1 MPNPNWKKI
10 KAEYIAGGTSYREL
24 AQKYSVSFSTLR
36 KVASREKWTDLKNKA
51 RTKKDTKLV
60 ESVAEREANKVTTL
74 QDTADALLQRIYEG
88 VNSGEFVIDTQSI
101 KQITGALK
109 DLQQIKG
116 VKSELDMQEQIA
128 RIDKLRKEATVED
141 HNNEVR
147 VVIQSELED
156 YSV

>member
-74 QDTADALLQRIYEG
+74 QDTADALLQRIYDG

-141 HNNEVR
+141 QNNEVR

>member
-10 KAEYIAGGTSYREL
+10 KAEYIAGGTSYRKL
-24 AQKYSVSFSTLR
+24 AQKYSVSFNTLTKR
-36 KVASREKWTDLKNKA
+36 AKLENWTDLRKQKDEKFT
-51 RTKKDTKLV
+51 TKIV
-60 ESVAEREANKVTTL
+60 ETVAEREAKKNTTL

-141 HNNEVR
+141 QNNEVR

>member
-10 KAEYIAGGTSYREL
+10 KAEYISGGTSYRKL
-24 AQKYSVSFSTLR
+24 AQKYSVSFNTLTKR
-36 KVASREKWTDLKNKA
+36 AKLENWTDLRKQKDEKFT
-51 RTKKDTKLV
+51 TKIV
-60 ESVAEREANKVTTL
+60 ETVAEREAKKNTTL
-74 QDTADALLQRIYEG
+74 QDTADALLQRIHEG
-88 VNSGEFVIDTQSI
+88 VISGEFVIDTQSI

-141 HNNEVR
+141 QNNEVR

>member
-10 KAEYIAGGTSYREL
+10 EAEYIAGGTSYRKL
-24 AQKYSVSFSTLR
+24 AQKYSVSFNTLQKKAR
-36 KVASREKWTDLKNKA
+36 AENWTDLRKQKDEKFT
-51 RTKKDTKLV
+51 TKIV
-60 ESVAEREANKVTTL
+60 ETVAEREAKKNTTL

-141 HNNEVR
+141 QNNEVR